1 MVHIVIGDRHYVAS
15 EADIKEPNHN
25 TPAGTL
31 YQLTTAVRQPTLA
44 DEVSVLR
51 DITRAENRQ
60 WLRRMV
66 AAGVAAGASFE
77 LMRYLMGAL
86 FGQ

>member
-1 MVHIVIGDRHYVAS
+1 MIHIVVGDRHYVAS
-15 EADIKEPNHN
+15 EASIRERGHK

-31 YQLTTAVRQPTLA
+31 YQIQTVLGPRPTLD
-44 DEVSVLR
+44 DEVRVLA

-60 WLRRMV
+60 WFRRMV

-77 LMRYLMGAL
+77 LMRHLMDAL
-86 FGQ
+86 FG